1 MNDASMVGLASEIEA
16 YFDRLWPLM
25 RSITGVGVRAT
36 HDILAEIVP
45 LERIEVPTGTRVFD
59 WDVPKEWVVRDAY
72 VIAPDGRRILDIRV
86 SNLHLVNY
94 SIPFR
99 GRIDLAEFDRHLH
112 SIPELPTA
120 IPYITSYY
128 APRWGFCIADAERR
142 SLPKGEYE
150 VVIDTELVDGSLTI
164 SHAVLPGESER
175 EVLLST
181 YTCHPSLA
189 NNELSGPLVLAFL
202 ARAISAWPRRRYTY
216 RFVFLP
222 ETIGSIAYLARMGA
236 HLKTTCDAG
245 FVVSCVGNDAPFFYK
260 RSRRG
265 NALGDRAAEY
275 VLRRRGTPA
284 ANILDFFVTHG
295 GDELQ
300 YCSLGFNLPVG
311 SMTRLMYGLYPEYH
325 TSLDNREFISFAA
338 LAESVQV
345 YLRICRAME
354 VNRPY
359 RTTMTQGMPQLGK
372 RGLYPTLSNAR
383 EADEHVAAIT
393 SLIAFS
399 DGATDLLEIAGRHGL
414 DIEQLDEIAQR
425 CVAAGLLR
433 PAGEQDSGKQ
443 AVE

>member
-1 MNDASMVGLASEIEA
+1 VNDAGTAGLAREIEA

-25 RSITGVGVRAT
+25 RSITGAGVRQS
-36 HDILAEIVP
+36 HDILSEIVP
-45 LERIEVPTGTRVFD
+45 LERIEVPSGTPVFD
-59 WDVPKEWVVRDAY
+59 WIVPKEWVVREAY
-72 VIAPDGRRILDIRV
+72 VVMPDGRRILDIRV
-86 SNLHLVNY
+86 NNLHLINY

-99 GRIDLAEFDRHLH
+99 GKVSRAELDRHLH

-128 APRWGFCIADAERR
+128 ALRWGFCIADAERR
-142 SLPKGEYE
+142 RLPEGDYE
-150 VVIDTELVDGSLTI
+150 VVIDTDFIDGSLTI
-164 SHAVLPGESER
+164 SHTVLPGESER

-189 NNELSGPLVLAFL
+189 NNELSGPLVMAFL
-202 ARAISAWPRRRYTY
+202 ARAIAAWPRRRYSY

-222 ETIGSIAYLARMGA
+222 ETIGSISYLAHIGE
-236 HLKTTCDAG
+236 HLKAKCDAG
-245 FVVSCVGNDAPFFYK
+245 FVVSCVGNATPFHYK

-284 ANILDFFVTHG
+284 ENIMNFFVTRG

-300 YCSLGFNLPVG
+300 YCSLGFDLPVG
-311 SMTRLMYGLYPEYH
+311 SMTRLMYGLYLEYH
-325 TSLDNREFISFAA
+325 TSLDNRDFISFAA
-338 LAESVQV
+338 LAEAVHV
-345 YLRICRAME
+345 YLQTCRAIE
-354 VNRPY
+354 VNRRY
-359 RTTMTQGMPQLGK
+359 RTTLVHGMPQLGK

-383 EADEHVAAIT
+383 NADEHIAAIT

-414 DIEQLDEIAQR
+414 DIELLDEIAQR
-425 CVAAGLLR
+425 CVAAGLL
-433 PAGEQDSGKQ
+433 E
-443 AVE
+443 AVG